1 MIRIEFANGT
11 QTIKKICNMCGCH
24 IDDLEVE
31 DIMIKPANIGLT
43 FKDKNGND
51 ITRTELPDDLK
62 VCKCENCND

>member
-1 MIRIEFANGT
+1 
-11 QTIKKICNMCGCH
+11 MCGCH

-31 DIMIKPANIGLT
+31 DIMIKPANVGLT

-62 VCKCENCND
+62 VCKCENCE